1 MARMASVRAD
11 AQRSRAR
18 ILDVA
23 RAHDRAELR
32 LNDVAREAGVG
43 VGTVYRHFPTV
54 QALVEALSLDTL
66 KRLREVAQRATEEPD
81 ARAAIRVFLEEALS
95 LQLEDGGL
103 QQVLT
108 SSESSDEESRRLR
121 AEVYD
126 AFTQTLQRAQRDGAV
141 RADLTVVQLQ
151 HLVCGVEHAVR
162 LGSPEDRPL
171 LLEILLAGVAGPRD

>member
-1 MARMASVRAD
+1 MTSVRAD

-18 ILDVA
+18 ILDAA
-23 RAHDRAELR
+23 RVHDRAALR

-66 KRLREVAQRATEEPD
+66 KQLREVAQRASEEPD
-81 ARAAIRVFLEEALS
+81 PRAAIRVFLEDALS

-121 AEVYD
+121 AEIYD
-126 AFTQTLQRAQRDGAV
+126 AFTRTLERAQREGAV
-141 RADLTVVQLQ
+141 RPDLTVVQLQ

-162 LGSPEDRPL
+162 LGSPADRPL
-171 LLEILLAGVAGPRD
+171 LLDVLLSGVSAHRR